1 MRRAAM
7 LLLLLIVPV
16 LAFAQH
22 ETTATTATTETVH
35 AEAAHAEGGEHHE
48 EAKWLGMPAWP
59 FRLVN
64 MLLFFGVLWYF
75 LAKPIKKALADR
87 HAKIVAEAEEARV
100 RKAKADQVAS
110 DIEAR
115 LKQIESDVRSIQ
127 ERAQADGER
136 QRRELI
142 AAAEAE
148 AQKILTAARN
158 EVDNRVKHARQELTE
173 YAGQL
178 AADRAEQ
185 LVREKI
191 TDADRSKIFA
201 DSVREVGQA

>member
-1 MRRAAM
+1 MRHVAI
-7 LLLLLIVPV
+7 LLLLLIVPAI
-16 LAFAQH
+16 AFAQH
-22 ETTATTATTETVH
+22 ETTATTATAH

-59 FRLVN
+59 FRLLN
-64 MLLFFGVLWYF
+64 MLLFFAVLWYF
-75 LAKPIKKALADR
+75 LKGPIRKALADR
-87 HAKIVAEAEEARV
+87 HAKIRAEAEEARA
-100 RKAKADQVAS
+100 RRAKADQLAS

-115 LKQIESDVRSIQ
+115 LKQIETDVRSIH

-136 QRRELI
+136 QRRDLI
-142 AAAEAE
+142 ATAEAE
-148 AQKILTAARN
+148 AQKILQAARS

-185 LVREKI
+185 IVREKI

-201 DSVREVGQA
+201 DSVREVGNA